1 MGMSWVEKVEK
12 HNKFKRVLKS
22 VPLVS
27 ENWGKDKTDSKGEK
41 RMTDPVPEQSEPEMH
56 DAAETKHSKRGFR
69 SILQIKL
76 GRIGQNCRGNKRAVK
91 DRAEWIRLIRL

>member
-1 MGMSWVEKVEK
+1 
-12 HNKFKRVLKS
+12 
-22 VPLVS
+22 
-27 ENWGKDKTDSKGEK
+27 
-41 RMTDPVPEQSEPEMH
+41 MTDPVPEQSEPEMH

-91 DRAEWIRLIRL
+91 DRAE